1 MEIIYVSNS
10 EESKRFVKAVLNK
23 GGFSVR
29 ETKNIS
35 DEDLF
40 KVNDNEIIL
49 MTDDFRYF
57 KNVSNSSY
65 SLNNVIKVFLANI
78 SNDPFLQKLLSEG
91 KDLMTSYKARDLLNI
106 VKVLSQLNNYEDIED
121 LIPDISIY
129 DYPITN
135 KFKKKISGDLR
146 NVSKDTL
153 VYISEFIKNNDLG
166 NLIDKDNVIIAASEI
181 VDNIIEL
188 YINKGLAIADI
199 VIEMRLSKSVFGITL
214 SDSFGEANIY
224 DISRS
229 ISIPLDKASD
239 LFKGELPRERGR
251 GYTLIRKTSDR
262 VITVIVRNDSYHKYF
277 FNSPCTSVTIVYY
290 LDKKEPDGRLNT
302 VIEFS

>member
-10 EESKRFVKAVLNK
+10 EESKQFVKAVLDK

-65 SLNNVIKVFLANI
+65 SLNNVIKVFLANT
-78 SNDPFLQKLLSEG
+78 SNDPFLQKLLNEG

-106 VKVLSQLNNYEDIED
+106 VKVLSQLKNYEDIED

-166 NLIDKDNVIIAASEI
+166 NLIDKDNIIIAASEI

-214 SDSFGEANIY
+214 SDFFGEANIY
-224 DISRS
+224 DISKS

-239 LFKGELPRERGR
+239 LFKGELTRERGR

>member
-10 EESKRFVKAVLNK
+10 EESKRFAKAVLNK

-57 KNVSNSSY
+57 KNVVNSSY

-91 KDLMTSYKARDLLNI
+91 KELMTSYKARDLLNI
-106 VKVLSQLNNYEDIED
+106 VKVLSQLKNYEDIED

-146 NVSKDTL
+146 NVSKDIL

-188 YINKGLAIADI
+188 YINKGLAITDI

-229 ISIPLDKASD
+229 VSIPLDKASN
-239 LFKGELPRERGR
+239 LFKGELTRERGR

>member
-10 EESKRFVKAVLNK
+10 EESKRFVKTVLDK

-57 KNVSNSSY
+57 KNVGNSSY

-106 VKVLSQLNNYEDIED
+106 VKVLSQLKNYEGIED
-121 LIPDISIY
+121 LIHDISIY

-146 NVSKDTL
+146 HVSKDTL

-199 VIEMRLSKSVFGITL
+199 IIEMRLSKSVFGITL
-214 SDSFGEANIY
+214 LDSFGEANIY

-251 GYTLIRKTSDR
+251 GYTFIRKTSDR

>member
-10 EESKRFVKAVLNK
+10 EESKRFVKAVLDK

-106 VKVLSQLNNYEDIED
+106 VKVLSQLKNYEDIED

-229 ISIPLDKASD
+229 VSIPLDKASD
-239 LFKGELPRERGR
+239 LFKGELTRERGR

-290 LDKKEPDGRLNT
+290 LHKKEPDGRLNT

>member
-10 EESKRFVKAVLNK
+10 EESKRFAKAVLNK

-57 KNVSNSSY
+57 KNVVNSSY

-91 KDLMTSYKARDLLNI
+91 KELMTSYKARDLLNI
-106 VKVLSQLNNYEDIED
+106 VKVLSQLKNYEDIED

-146 NVSKDTL
+146 NVSKDIL

-229 ISIPLDKASD
+229 VSIPLDKASN
-239 LFKGELPRERGR
+239 LFKGELTRERGR

-302 VIEFS
+302 VIEFR

>member
-10 EESKRFVKAVLNK
+10 EESKQFAKAVLDK
-23 GGFSVR
+23 EGFSVR

-146 NVSKDTL
+146 HVSKDTL
-153 VYISEFIKNNDLG
+153 VYISEFIKNNDIG

-229 ISIPLDKASD
+229 VSIPLDKVSD

>member
-10 EESKRFVKAVLNK
+10 EESKRFVKAVLDK

-40 KVNDNEIIL
+40 KVRDNEIIL
-49 MTDDFRYF
+49 MTDDFRHF
-57 KNVSNSSY
+57 KNVDNSSY
-65 SLNNVIKVFLANI
+65 SLNNVIKVFLANT

-106 VKVLSQLNNYEDIED
+106 VKVLSQLKNYEDIED

-199 VIEMRLSKSVFGITL
+199 IIEMRLSNSVFGITL
-214 SDSFGEANIY
+214 LDSFGEANIY

>member
-10 EESKRFVKAVLNK
+10 EESKRFVKAVLDK

-106 VKVLSQLNNYEDIED
+106 VKVLSQLKNYEDIED

-229 ISIPLDKASD
+229 VSIPLDKASD
-239 LFKGELPRERGR
+239 LFKGEFPMERGR

-290 LDKKEPDGRLNT
+290 LHKKEPDGRLNT

>member
-10 EESKRFVKAVLNK
+10 EESKRFAKAVLNK

-57 KNVSNSSY
+57 KNVVNSSY

-91 KDLMTSYKARDLLNI
+91 KELMTSYKARDLLNI
-106 VKVLSQLNNYEDIED
+106 VKVLSQLKNYEDIED

-146 NVSKDTL
+146 NVSKDIL

-229 ISIPLDKASD
+229 VSIPLDKASN
-239 LFKGELPRERGR
+239 LFKGELTRERGR

>member
-290 LDKKEPDGRLNT
+290 LDKKEPNGRLNT

>member
-10 EESKRFVKAVLNK
+10 EESKRFVKAVLDK

-106 VKVLSQLNNYEDIED
+106 VKVLSQLKNYEDIED

-229 ISIPLDKASD
+229 VSIPLDKASD
-239 LFKGELPRERGR
+239 LFKGEFPMERGR

>member
-10 EESKRFVKAVLNK
+10 EESKRFVKAVLDK

-65 SLNNVIKVFLANI
+65 SLNNVIKVFLANT
-78 SNDPFLQKLLSEG
+78 SNDPFLQKLLNEG

-106 VKVLSQLNNYEDIED
+106 VKVLSQLKNYEDIED

-214 SDSFGEANIY
+214 SDFFGEANIY
-224 DISRS
+224 DISKS

-239 LFKGELPRERGR
+239 LFKGELTRERGR

>member
-10 EESKRFVKAVLNK
+10 EESKRFAKAVLNK
-23 GGFSVR
+23 GGFPVR

-78 SNDPFLQKLLSEG
+78 SNDTFLQKLLSEG

-129 DYPITN
+129 DYTITN

-199 VIEMRLSKSVFGITL
+199 IIEMRLSKSVFGITL
-214 SDSFGEANIY
+214 LDSFGEANIY

-229 ISIPLDKASD
+229 ISIPLDKVSD
-239 LFKGELPRERGR
+239 LFKGELTRERGR

>member
-10 EESKRFVKAVLNK
+10 EESKRFAKAVLNK

-57 KNVSNSSY
+57 KNVVNSSY

-91 KDLMTSYKARDLLNI
+91 KELMTSYKARDLLNI
-106 VKVLSQLNNYEDIED
+106 VKVLSQLKNYEDIED

-146 NVSKDTL
+146 NVSKDIL
-153 VYISEFIKNNDLG
+153 VYISEFIKNNDIG

-229 ISIPLDKASD
+229 VSIPLDKASN
-239 LFKGELPRERGR
+239 LFKGELTRERGR

>member
-10 EESKRFVKAVLNK
+10 EESKRFVKAVLDK

-106 VKVLSQLNNYEDIED
+106 VKVLSQLKNYEGIED

-153 VYISEFIKNNDLG
+153 VYISEFIKNND
-166 NLIDKDNVIIAASEI
+166 
-181 VDNIIEL
+181 
-188 YINKGLAIADI
+188 
-199 VIEMRLSKSVFGITL
+199 
-214 SDSFGEANIY
+214 
-224 DISRS
+224 
-229 ISIPLDKASD
+229 
-239 LFKGELPRERGR
+239 
-251 GYTLIRKTSDR
+251 
-262 VITVIVRNDSYHKYF
+262 H
-277 FNSPCTSVTIVYY
+277 
-290 LDKKEPDGRLNT
+290 
-302 VIEFS
+302 